1 MKLSL
6 GQICEACLFQRPQ
19 FKKLKIIKLHSLP
32 MKCIALLVCS
42 MILPANGQ
50 EKPLSELDREL
61 LLEKLKE
68 VQDTSDN
75 TVKGRY
81 GVALAAFKK
90 ARESAAAA
98 HELYLNCIEKVRFE
112 DELRKASEFREWKK
126 RHKERGDSPAFR
138 LALRHQLNWLVLTL
152 EAAQVEDISTLS
164 TKGVSVLE
172 AIIRDTEDLK
182 GQDQLLRSNPLSSI
196 FADAYSV
203 GSIEI
208 GQWPKSPLDIADLYE
223 NVILPSLRTPET
235 LDSLRKAWL
244 KRIEHEGNLLERS
257 TNEASGDRDR
267 KPAFEKWLVEGRVNL
282 TWSMEVDLFKSGDQR
297 GAALRMLDHLKKNL
311 THKSAPKWITQF
323 TTLVEG
329 GSLED
334 EVGESN

>member
-1 MKLSL
+1 MK
-6 GQICEACLFQRPQ
+6 R
-19 FKKLKIIKLHSLP
+19 
-32 MKCIALLVCS
+32 IALLACLLL
-42 MILPANGQ
+42 LPATGQ

-68 VQDTSDN
+68 IQDNSDN

-90 ARESAAAA
+90 ARESSAAA

-112 DELRKASEFREWKK
+112 DQLRKASEFRDWKK
-126 RHKERGDSPAFR
+126 RHKDRNDTPAFR
-138 LALRHQLNWLVLTL
+138 LALQHQLNWLVLTL

-164 TKGVSVLE
+164 SRGISVLE
-172 AIIRDTEDLK
+172 AVIRDAEDLK

-203 GSIEI
+203 GNIEI
-208 GQWPKSPLDIADLYE
+208 GNWPKSPLDIADLYE
-223 NVILPSLRTPET
+223 NVILPPLRNPKT

-244 KRIEHEGNLLERS
+244 KRIDHEGNLLEKW
-257 TNEASGDRDR
+257 TNEASGERDR
-267 KPAFEKWLVEGRVNL
+267 KPAFEKWLAEGRQNL
-282 TWSMEVDLFKSGDQR
+282 NWAMEVDLFRAGDQR
-297 GAALRMLDHLKKNL
+297 GSALRMLEHLKTHL
-311 THKSAPKWITQF
+311 THKSAPKWIAQF

-329 GSLED
+329 GTLD
-334 EVGESN
+334 EEAEGAEADQ